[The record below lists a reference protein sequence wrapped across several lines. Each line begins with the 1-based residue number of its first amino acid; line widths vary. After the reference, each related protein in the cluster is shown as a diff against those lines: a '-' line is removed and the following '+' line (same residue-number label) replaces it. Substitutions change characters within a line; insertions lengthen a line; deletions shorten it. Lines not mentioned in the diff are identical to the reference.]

1 MSRGHHDD
9 RGPLG
14 DPGGRLAAPDD
25 GPRRQPPCLR
35 WPPPSRQQGPGH
47 QAGALVGLRP
57 WADVGQEVPEAGHG
71 SWTRSRRRPTATGD
85 SHDTPLT
92 RGAPTRRSRFPLVHG
107 AAGRGGR
114 GPAQAS
120 PVPGLT
126 CAWHSGWP
134 QDSTLRDVH
143 TSRARLPASAA
154 SGGRSSMSRCV
165 APSEAVRK
173 LTRCRGQA
181 GWHASPTGTSPG
193 PRGHAGPTPPCL
205 AVRLTEATAELRLH
219 SAGLRHTVTD

>member
-1 MSRGHHDD
+1 MTVGPSGTQGGVWRLLMTAPGGSHPASAGPLPPASRGRDT
-9 RGPLG
+9 R
-14 DPGGRLAAPDD
+14 
-25 GPRRQPPCLR
+25 
-35 WPPPSRQQGPGH
+35 QGPS
-47 QAGALVGLRP
+47 VGLRP

-85 SHDTPLT
+85 GQDTPLT
-92 RGAPTRRSRFPLVHG
+92 RGAPTRRSRFSLVHG

-126 CAWHSGWP
+126 CAWHSGRP
-134 QDSTLRDVH
+134 QDSTPRDVH